1 MQHRRVRLWSLGFA
15 LAMGCLYATVSQAN
29 PITVAAGEVAVAN
42 NGVCSLREA
51 IHNANADAQVDNTD
65 CAVGSG
71 PDVIGL
77 AAGSTYTLLDE
88 DEAGSGLPT
97 IASEIVIDGNGATI
111 ERSSALTCVLDG
123 TQTADEFRIVRIFNP
138 GILTLNDLTLRNGC
152 ADGGGNSNDG
162 GGIKVADSASFLT
175 LNRVTVTGNGAW
187 DKSGGLDITSSTVD
201 VVDSSFTYNFA
212 VGGAGAIGN
221 GAGVLTIEGS
231 TIAFNSATGQGGGG
245 IGNDGGTMTMVNC
258 TVSNNSESG
267 TTGGGGGIGN
277 LGSAEVVN
285 STVWGNSSS
294 GPLGGGGIGNAGDI
308 QIKNSIVGGS
318 TAGGDCFDLGMFGAA
333 GDNFDTDGTC
343 AMIDADFTQVTA
355 GQLALAALA
364 NNGGP
369 TQTRAL
375 LAGSVA
381 IDAVTDCTL
390 IDGTPVTVDQ
400 RGITRPKRASCD
412 TGAFEAEAISV
423 VEIPTLGLG
432 GALLDALLLLGLGL
446 WWLRR

>member
-15 LAMGCLYATVSQAN
+15 LAMGCLFATVSQAN

-65 CAVGSG
+65 CAIGSG

-88 DEAGSGLPT
+88 DDPGSGLPA

-111 ERSSALTCVLDG
+111 ERSSALMCTLDG
-123 TQTADEFRIVRIFNP
+123 TQTADEFRIVTVFGP
-138 GILTLNDLTLRNGC
+138 GVLTLNDLTLRNGC
-152 ADGGGNSNDG
+152 ADGSRNSNDG

-212 VGGAGAIGN
+212 AGGAGAIGN
-221 GAGVLTIEGS
+221 GGGVLTIEGS

-245 IGNDGGTMTMVNC
+245 IGNLGTMTMVNS
-258 TVSNNSESG
+258 TVSNNTDTG

-277 LGSAEVVN
+277 LGSAEVVH

-294 GPLGGGGIGNAGDI
+294 GPFGGGGIGNGGDI

-318 TAGGDCFDLGMFGAA
+318 TAGGDCSNLTTFNAL

-343 AMIDADFTQVTA
+343 AGIDADFTQVTA

-369 TQTRAL
+369 TQTQAL
-375 LAGSVA
+375 IAGSVA

-390 IDGTPVTVDQ
+390 IDGTTPVTVDQ
-400 RGITRPKRASCD
+400 RGITRPKGASCD
-412 TGAFEAEAISV
+412 AGAFEAEAISV

-432 GALLDALLLLGLGL
+432 GVLLDALVLLGLGL

>member
-1 MQHRRVRLWSLGFA
+1 MRHRRVRLWSLGFA

-88 DEAGSGLPT
+88 DDAGSGLPT

-111 ERSSALTCVLDG
+111 ERSSALTCTLDG

-201 VVDSSFTYNFA
+201 VVDSSFTHNFA

-221 GAGVLTIEGS
+221 GARRADDRSGAPSPS
-231 TIAFNSATGQGGGG
+231 TRATGQGGGG
-245 IGNDGGTMTMVNC
+245 IGNLGTMTMVNS
-258 TVSNNSESG
+258 TVSNNNESRD
-267 TTGGGGGIGN
+267 
-277 LGSAEVVN
+277 LRRRRRDRQ
-285 STVWGNSSS
+285 
-294 GPLGGGGIGNAGDI
+294 PRLGGGR
-308 QIKNSIVGGS
+308 QQHRVGQ
-318 TAGGDCFDLGMFGAA
+318 LVQRAA
-333 GDNFDTDGTC
+333 GRRRHRQCRRHPDQELYRRRQHG
-343 AMIDADFTQVTA
+343 
-355 GQLALAALA
+355 
-364 NNGGP
+364 
-369 TQTRAL
+369 RRRL
-375 LAGSVA
+375 L
-381 IDAVTDCTL
+381 
-390 IDGTPVTVDQ
+390 
-400 RGITRPKRASCD
+400 
-412 TGAFEAEAISV
+412 
-423 VEIPTLGLG
+423 
-432 GALLDALLLLGLGL
+432 
-446 WWLRR
+446 